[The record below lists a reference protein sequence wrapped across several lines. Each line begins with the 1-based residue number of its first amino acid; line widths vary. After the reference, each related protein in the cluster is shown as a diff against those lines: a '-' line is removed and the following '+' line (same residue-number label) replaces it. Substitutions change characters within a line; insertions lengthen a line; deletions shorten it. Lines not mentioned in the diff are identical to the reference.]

1 MNEIKPPR
9 IVETSPEGDEWI
21 PSTCNLCY
29 GTCSILVH
37 KVDGVAVKIEGNP
50 KSTVG
55 KGRLCG
61 KGVSGLMTHYDPNR
75 VRVPMRR
82 TNPEKGIGIDP
93 GWEEIS
99 WDEALDEIA
108 GRLKK
113 IRADDPRKLSI
124 QRTTT
129 VYTMGLPWA
138 AFAPGFGTTNVSEGG
153 GGLHCGNSAHQVSGL
168 LHASWGVLPDFQY
181 CNYTLYFGASKG
193 HAAGHNSNS
202 NMAQAADARERG
214 MKMVVVDPMCNFA
227 AAKANEWVPIRVGTD
242 AALALAMCNVLAN
255 ELGTLDEPYLKAKT
269 NGPYLIG
276 PDGTYVRDVESNEPL
291 VWDSK
296 AGSAKPHNVADSEGM
311 ALEGEFDV
319 DGVIC
324 QPAFALLKEHLKKY
338 SPEYAEEI
346 TTVPVENI
354 RRISEEFAREARIGS
369 TIVIDGIT
377 LPYRPAAAIAFRG
390 LQGHRNATF
399 NFLAVL
405 LLNQLVG
412 AADVVGS
419 CHGFNSSFDG
429 IPETGR
435 MGYKPKAG
443 PDGLMEVGT
452 WMAYDPPYPRPEPK
466 KPEEMGLQ
474 DLFVMGMTSPFFNS
488 EEGEELWEKFDMPYR
503 PEMLINYG
511 ANIMM
516 SIANKD
522 LIAESLKK
530 LDFIAS
536 FDLFMNET
544 SDFVD
549 IILPDRGYLGCYNT
563 RPNTPY
569 IFSHPAG
576 MGDWSWAI
584 QQPVVEPEGEERIF
598 ADVLIDLADRADFL
612 SDINA
617 AFNAV
622 FDLRGEY
629 RLQSDRKYSYEEV
642 CDADLKNN
650 FGPERG
656 LEFFKKEGVVTWP
669 KTPEEVYWRP
679 FTDARVPI
687 YWEWMPEL
695 GKKIQAISG
704 PAGLDVPMEYYSA
717 LVEYLP
723 CVSHKCDHDGFDFY
737 TFYYRDTLHTN
748 SFTME
753 NAWLDEAAQLDPYS
767 YNIAMNTASGLNRGL
782 EDGDMIWL
790 ETERGRKVKGRV
802 HLTQAIHPEGLGIAA
817 LCGHWAK
824 GMPVAKGKGIFYNEL
839 LELDWDYVNPVNLT
853 LDLCSK
859 VKVTRAEES

>member
-1 MNEIKPPR
+1 
-9 IVETSPEGDEWI
+9 
-21 PSTCNLCY
+21 
-29 GTCSILVH
+29 
-37 KVDGVAVKIEGNP
+37 
-50 KSTVG
+50 
-55 KGRLCG
+55 
-61 KGVSGLMTHYDPNR
+61 
-75 VRVPMRR
+75 
-82 TNPEKGIGIDP
+82 
-93 GWEEIS
+93 
-99 WDEALDEIA
+99 
-108 GRLKK
+108 
-113 IRADDPRKLSI
+113 
-124 QRTTT
+124 
-129 VYTMGLPWA
+129 
-138 AFAPGFGTTNVSEGG
+138 
-153 GGLHCGNSAHQVSGL
+153 
-168 LHASWGVLPDFQY
+168 
-181 CNYTLYFGASKG
+181 
-193 HAAGHNSNS
+193 
-202 NMAQAADARERG
+202 
-214 MKMVVVDPMCNFA
+214 
-227 AAKANEWVPIRVGTD
+227 
-242 AALALAMCNVLAN
+242 
-255 ELGTLDEPYLKAKT
+255 
-269 NGPYLIG
+269 
-276 PDGTYVRDVESNEPL
+276 
-291 VWDSK
+291 
-296 AGSAKPHNVADSEGM
+296 
-311 ALEGEFDV
+311 
-319 DGVIC
+319 
-324 QPAFALLKEHLKKY
+324 
-338 SPEYAEEI
+338 
-346 TTVPVENI
+346 
-354 RRISEEFAREARIGS
+354 
-369 TIVIDGIT
+369 
-377 LPYRPAAAIAFRG
+377 
-390 LQGHRNATF
+390 
-399 NFLAVL
+399 
-405 LLNQLVG
+405 
-412 AADVVGS
+412 
-419 CHGFNSSFDG
+419 
-429 IPETGR
+429 
-435 MGYKPKAG
+435 
-443 PDGLMEVGT
+443 
-452 WMAYDPPYPRPEPK
+452 
-466 KPEEMGLQ
+466 
-474 DLFVMGMTSPFFNS
+474 
-488 EEGEELWEKFDMPYR
+488 
-503 PEMLINYG
+503 
-511 ANIMM
+511 
-516 SIANKD
+516 
-522 LIAESLKK
+522 
-530 LDFIAS
+530 
-536 FDLFMNET
+536 
-544 SDFVD
+544 
-549 IILPDRGYLGCYNT
+549 
-563 RPNTPY
+563 
-569 IFSHPAG
+569 

-679 FTDARVPI
+679 FTEARVPI

-723 CVSHKCDHDGFDFY
+723 CVSHKCDNDGFDFY

>member
-9 IVETSPEGDEWI
+9 IVETAPEGDEWI

-181 CNYTLYFGASKG
+181 CNYALYFGASKG

-276 PDGTYVRDVESNEPL
+276 PDGTYVRDSETNEPL
-291 VWDSK
+291 VWDTKDS
-296 AGSAKPHNVADSEGM
+296 AAKPHNVADSEDM
-311 ALEGEFDV
+311 ALTGEFEV
-319 DGVIC
+319 NGVKC
-324 QPAFALLKEHLKKY
+324 QPSFVLLKEHLKKY

-346 TTVPVENI
+346 TTVPAENI
-354 RRISEEFAREARIGS
+354 RRLTAEFAKEARIGS
-369 TIVIDGIT
+369 TIVIDGVT

-419 CHGFNSSFDG
+419 CHGFNSAFDG

-488 EEGEELWEKFDMPYR
+488 EEGEELWEKLDMPYR

-536 FDLFMNET
+536 FDLFLNET

-563 RPNTPY
+563 RPNSPY

-584 QQPVVEPEGEERIF
+584 QQPVVEPEGKERIF
-598 ADVLIDLADRADFL
+598 ADVLIDLAERADFL
-612 SDINA
+612 SDMNA

-622 FDLRGEY
+622 FDLRGEN
-629 RLQSDRKYSYEEV
+629 RLESDKKYTYEEI

-650 FGPERG
+650 FGDERG
-656 LEFFKKEGVVTWP
+656 LDYFKQEGVITWP

-717 LVEYLP
+717 LVDYLP
-723 CVSHKCDHDGFDFY
+723 CASHKCNHEGFDFY

-767 YNIAMNTASGLNRGL
+767 YNIAMNTQSGLKRGL

-824 GMPVAKGKGIFYNEL
+824 GMPVAEGKGIFYNEL
-839 LELDWDYVNPVNLT
+839 LELDWEYVNPVNLT

-859 VKVTRAEES
+859 VKVSKVEEN